1 MVDIKINGDTYDEA
15 ALSEK
20 AKKYV
25 QRIKFVDA
33 EILRTKAQLSV
44 FETARMAYVLGLKEQ
59 VKRESSSNSTEDNYP
74 DTISFEDEA

>member
-1 MVDIKINGDTYDEA
+1 M
-15 ALSEK
+15 
-20 AKKYV
+20 
-25 QRIKFVDA
+25 DA

-44 FETARMAYVLGLKEQ
+44 FETARMAYVLGLKEE